1 MVEIASKW
9 AACVVY
15 FNDSDSLN
23 ELLADLDKQLN
34 RPDQVFICD
43 NNSSV
48 APNIK
53 KNINLQIDI
62 INFLQ
67 NKGFGAA
74 ANKAV
79 MQAIEAGYEKYILFS
94 QDVRLHQPEV
104 TEELTA
110 DLSKD
115 IGLNFPTM
123 IDRNKNEIFSN
134 GGLIN
139 FLTGKVHLTKKVNSK
154 KKLWADG
161 SCLAFSKLA
170 FEKVQGF
177 DENFFMYFE
186 DVDFCYRVSIA
197 GFILQHKKVEVSQ
210 TPNGPTALQRS
221 RNSIIFAKKTKS
233 FWFLIA
239 TVKRNLMGAFKSLI
253 KLNYKDFKARLEG
266 IGLGLKN

>member
-23 ELLADLDKQLN
+23 ELLQDLDNQLN
-34 RPDQVFICD
+34 KPDQVFICD
-43 NNSSV
+43 NNSTV
-48 APNIK
+48 APNIE
-53 KNINLQIDI
+53 KNINLKIEI

-94 QDVRLHQPEV
+94 QDVRLQQPEV
-104 TEELTA
+104 TDELVA
-110 DLSKD
+110 DLSSH

-123 IDRNKNEIFSN
+123 MDRNKNKIFSN
-134 GGLIN
+134 GGFIN
-139 FLTGKVHLTKKVNSK
+139 FFTGKVYLTKKVNNK

-161 SCLAFSKLA
+161 SCLAFSKTA
-170 FEKVQGF
+170 FEKVDGF

-186 DVDFCYRVSIA
+186 DVDFCYRVSRA
-197 GFILQHKKVEVSQ
+197 GFVLQHKQVEVSQ

-221 RNSIIFAKKTKS
+221 KNSIIFAKKTKS

-239 TVKRNLMGAFKSLI
+239 TVKRNLIGAFKSLV
-253 KLNYKDFKARLEG
+253 KFNYKDFKARLKG

>member
-1 MVEIASKW
+1 MVKIAPKW
-9 AACVVY
+9 AACIVY

-23 ELLADLDKQLN
+23 ELLADLANQLN
-34 RPDQVFICD
+34 KPDQVFICD

-53 KNINLQIDI
+53 NIKLNVEV
-62 INFLQ
+62 INFSR

-74 ANKAV
+74 ANKTV
-79 MQAIEAGYEKYILFS
+79 MQAIEAGYDKYILFS
-94 QDVRLHQPEV
+94 QDVRLHQPDA
-104 TEELTA
+104 TEELIS
-110 DLSKD
+110 DLSND
-115 IGLNFPTM
+115 VGLNFPTM

-139 FLTGKVHLTKKVNSK
+139 FLTGKVYLTKKINTK
-154 KKLWADG
+154 EKLWADG
-161 SCLAFSKLA
+161 SCLAFSKAA

-186 DVDFCYRVSIA
+186 DVDFCYRMSRA
-197 GFILQHKKVEVSQ
+197 GFILQHKLVEVSQ
-210 TPNGPTALQRS
+210 APNGPTALQRS

-233 FWFLIA
+233 FWFLAA
-239 TVKRNLMGAFKSLI
+239 TVKRNLIGALKSLI
-253 KLNYKDFKARLEG
+253 KFNYQEFKARLKG